1 MQMNTTLS
9 ILEAE
14 ILLQSRNKSN
24 QDSSLQERLSS
35 IEAAIKQNGDE
46 ALKHFTQKFD
56 SVTLENLFVTEEEIQ
71 NAKVGKEL
79 EEAITL
85 AYNNIKKFHME
96 QLQTLQTQKKVETTK
111 GVVCWRKFTP
121 IEKVG
126 LYVPGGT
133 APLFSTVLMTAIP
146 AKITGC
152 KEIVLATPP
161 QKDGT
166 IHPAILFTAKL
177 CGVKIILKAGG
188 AQAIFAMAYG
198 TKSVPKVYK
207 IFGPGNKFV
216 DGAKQMVQNT
226 VAIDMPAGPSEVMV
240 VCDVTANPNVI
251 ASDVL
256 SQLEHDVLASA
267 VLICNSK
274 THIEQINDAILERTQ
289 NAPRKEVIEKSISNY
304 YAIYCDNL
312 EESVSFVNNHAPE
325 HLILNMNGY
334 KNFVEKITNAGSVF
348 LGKYAAESIGDY
360 ASGTNHTLPTNGF
373 AKAFSGLSVESFGKF
388 VTFQE
393 VSQDGFNNI
402 ANSVKIMAKAEGLH
416 EHANAIYTRF

>member
-1 MQMNTTLS
+1 MQINQTLG
-9 ILEAE
+9 IFEAQT
-14 ILLQSRNKSN
+14 LLQNRNKFQ
-24 QDSSLQERLSS
+24 QDTSLQESLYS
-35 IEAAIKQNGDE
+35 IQAEIKKNGDD
-46 ALKHFTQKFD
+46 ALKYFTQKFD
-56 SVTLENLFVTEEEIQ
+56 GIALENLFVTKEEIQ

-85 AYNNIKKFHME
+85 AYNNIKEFHME
-96 QLQTLQTQKKVETTK
+96 QLQTLQNQKKVETTK

-126 LYVPGGT
+126 LYIPGGT

-146 AKITGC
+146 AQIAGC
-152 KEIVLATPP
+152 REIILATPP

-177 CGVKIILKAGG
+177 CGVKKILKVGG

-198 TKSVPKVYK
+198 TQSVPNIYK

-216 DGAKQMVQNT
+216 DGAKQIVQNA

-240 VCDVTANPNVI
+240 VCDDTAIPKVI
-251 ASDVL
+251 ASDIL
-256 SQLEHDVLASA
+256 SQLEHDPSSSA
-267 VLICNSK
+267 VLICNSQK
-274 THIEQINDAILERTQ
+274 HIEQINNAIVERV
-289 NAPRKEVIEKSISNY
+289 NISPRWNIIEKSIKNY
-304 YAIYCDNL
+304 HPIYCKNL
-312 EESVSFVNNHAPE
+312 EESADFINEYAPE
-325 HLILNMNGY
+325 HLILNMQGY
-334 KNFVEKITNAGSVF
+334 QNFAEKITNAGSVF

-373 AKAFSGLSVESFGKF
+373 AKSFSGLSVESFGKF

-393 VSQDGFNNI
+393 ISQDGFNNI
-402 ANSVKIMAKAEGLH
+402 SNSVKIMAEAEGLH